1 MEIFKDPLQFEWDQG
16 NKDKNFLK
24 HRVTHQEAEEAFF
37 DPHKKLLKGN
47 AYEAENRY
55 LVIGKTKKERL
66 LFVVFTVRGNKIRV
80 ISARNLNKKER
91 PLYEK

>member
-1 MEIFKDPLQFEWDQG
+1 MGGQGEYMEILKDPLQFEWDHG

-37 DPHKKLLKGN
+37 DPHKRILQRN
-47 AYEAENRY
+47 TYEPEDRH

-66 LFVVFTVRGNKIRV
+66 LFRDSLFLI
-80 ISARNLNKKER
+80 NL
-91 PLYEK
+91 